1 MNCSDDKLL
10 LSIVC
15 RLSSGSCAECLTW
28 LVPRWQSLW
37 WRTPDLC
44 CLCVLAGTVRCSYW
58 SSLRYVLF
66 CTYGETE
73 MTIALHSYEYDI
85 QTVALLNNNTYTAGL
100 AIAEGLRVS
109 GRLHW
114 RSLERHHL

>member
-1 MNCSDDKLL
+1 MNCGNDKLL

-15 RLSSGSCAECLTW
+15 RFSSGSCAECLTW

-58 SSLRYVLF
+58 SSLLTLRSVLYVRWNWNDYSTAF
-66 CTYGETE
+66 IWISYPNCCTTE
-73 MTIALHSYEYDI
+73 
-85 QTVALLNNNTYTAGL
+85 
-100 AIAEGLRVS
+100 
-109 GRLHW
+109 
-114 RSLERHHL
+114 